1 MAAVIICSDFGA
13 EENKICHCFHF
24 FLFYLPW
31 SDGTRC
37 YDLSFF
43 NAFTLIKR
51 LFSSSLLSVIRVVS
65 SAYLR
70 LLIFLPAILIPA
82 CDSSSPAFHMMYC
95 AFKLNKQGYNIQPCL
110 VLSQFWTIHLFVR
123 SNQCFLI
130 CIQVSQKAG
139 KVVWY
144 SHLFQNLSVC
154 CVPYS
159 QSLWHSQ

>member
-1 MAAVIICSDFGA
+1 M
-13 EENKICHCFHF
+13 
-24 FLFYLPW
+24 
-31 SDGTRC
+31 
-37 YDLSFF
+37 LSFKPDF
-43 NAFTLIKR
+43 SLSSFTLINR
-51 LFSSSLLSVIRVVS
+51 LFSSSSVSAIRVVS
-65 SAYLR
+65 STYLW
-70 LLIFLPAILIPA
+70 LLICLLAIVIST

-159 QSLWHSQ
+159 QSLSHSEWSRCFSGIPLLSLWSHGCWQFDLWFLYLF